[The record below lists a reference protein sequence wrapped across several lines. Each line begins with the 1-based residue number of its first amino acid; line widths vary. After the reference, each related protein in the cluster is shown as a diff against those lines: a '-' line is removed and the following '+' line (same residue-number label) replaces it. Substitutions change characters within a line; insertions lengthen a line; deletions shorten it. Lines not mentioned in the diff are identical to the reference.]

1 MSERDSPIE
10 RQRHPAGHPPA
21 PAARCAHGF
30 PGRRNRSPCRN
41 PARPATHSSPGRR
54 RWRRRWPPRPR
65 PCICTPCACARPRCA
80 RSAAARLA
88 GAASPPAQASSAS
101 CARRSPVSRNAAGAR
116 RRSAGAAARRAPDR
130 RRRRPDNAIPGHPA
144 VPPAP
149 RRRAS
154 AAPSAAHGGRQDHRV
169 VVAAQPRGQAGAQ
182 RRAVALDPAA
192 RPPSQ
197 LGRLGRDGRMLEFR
211 LAGDGIRRV
220 MRQRVHAQSGHAGAA
235 PVHRQEGLAGPEPL
249 VRPRRQHDAATPRLE
264 PGQRAGRESEPAHV
278 LGMQRH
284 PGLIH
289 MLRQHAG
296 ERGARQRVPMVAQP
310 PVVSLSG

>member
-1 MSERDSPIE
+1 M
-10 RQRHPAGHPPA
+10 
-21 PAARCAHGF
+21 AASMAASSTPLHMHTMRLRAA
-30 PGRRNRSPCRN
+30 SM
-41 PARPATHSSPGRR
+41 RPVSS
-54 RWRRRWPPRPR
+54 
-65 PCICTPCACARPRCA
+65 
-80 RSAAARLA
+80 AARLA

-101 CARRSPVSRNAAGAR
+101 CARRSPVSRNAAGAPSAVRR
-116 RRSAGAAARRAPDR
+116 RRSTPRAGSSKAASGQRNSRASSSSSS
-130 RRRRPDNAIPGHPA
+130 A
-144 VPPAP
+144 AP
-149 RRRAS
+149 SGAS
-154 AAPSAAHGGRQDHRV
+154 AAPSCRRAPPGGRQDHRV

-220 MRQRVHAQSGHAGAA
+220 MRQRVHAQSGHVGAA
-235 PVHRQEGLAGPEPL
+235 PVHRQEGLAGPEPSSGRAGSTML
-249 VRPRRQHDAATPRLE
+249 PRRDLSRASA
-264 PGQRAGRESEPAHV
+264 PGASLSLRMSSGCSDT
-278 LGMQRH
+278 
-284 PGLIH
+284 GLIH